1 MSGAT
6 QLTYSGIWLAVFAR
20 QLCLPVPAL
29 LFLITAGALI
39 EQGGLHAPLVLLAGV
54 LGCLAGDGVWF
65 WMGRRWGKR
74 IIRVLCGF
82 TSDPKFCMG
91 RAHGIFERWGLRTLV
106 VAKFVPGLD
115 GVMPPV
121 AGAEGASVSAF
132 LGFDGLGSLLWTG
145 AYVLLGVVF
154 ANQLDAALHMAERFG
169 KLLGVVVG
177 LPLLAYVVW
186 RGFRL
191 LHMILH
197 LRLRRIS
204 PALLEVKLREN
215 PRVAV
220 FDLLGFEAQDEVTE
234 GVPGAVRI
242 EPARLRAKPYA
253 VVPGDIDIVL
263 YCSSKNEL
271 TSARVA
277 AALQKRGIDRV
288 WVLEGGLTAWVAD
301 GRMVSPLSSV
311 EEVAARLGI
320 TLPERTV

>member
-1 MSGAT
+1 MSGT
-6 QLTYSGIWLAVFAR
+6 SQLTYTGIWIAVFAR
-20 QLCLPVPAL
+20 QLCLPVPAFL
-29 LFLITAGALI
+29 LLITAGALM
-39 EQGGLHAPLVLLAGV
+39 ERGALHGALVLLAGV

-74 IIRVLCGF
+74 IIRLLCSF
-82 TSDPKFCMG
+82 SSDPRFCMG
-91 RAHGIFERWGLRTLV
+91 RAHGVFERWGLRTLV
-106 VAKFVPGLD
+106 VAKFIPGLD

-132 LGFDGLGSLLWTG
+132 VAFDGMGSLLWTG
-145 AYVLLGVVF
+145 AYVLLGAVF
-154 ANQLDAALHMAERFG
+154 SNQLDMGIHLAERFG
-169 KLLGVVVG
+169 TWLAIIVGV
-177 LPLLAYVVW
+177 PLLSYVGW

-191 LHMILH
+191 IHMILH

-204 PALLEVKLREN
+204 PALLERKLKEN

-220 FDLLGFEAQDEVTE
+220 FDLLSFEARDENNE
-234 GVPGAVRI
+234 GIPGAVRI
-242 EPARLRAKPYA
+242 DPARLRSRPHA

-288 WVLEGGLTAWVAD
+288 WVLEGGLEAWRAEN
-301 GRMVSPLSSV
+301 RPVSLLSSV
-311 EEVAARLGI
+311 EEVAERLGI
-320 TLPERTV
+320 ELPKQAA